1 MRSRMCKNVPRRG
14 RTDRVPKPLRLTI
27 PLLYVILALVA
38 GGCGPTD
45 DNERARDLYRTYRS
59 AEDERDGAE
68 ARLRRAFGDI
78 SAAAASGD
86 RDSSLAAVERGR
98 AAVAD
103 IDRLLDR
110 ELEAALGLEA
120 YEDVFREATRL
131 QQGIRTTRASLR
143 LFSRELEIAAQD
155 PFLEDKTNVDEI
167 RRLARR
173 AAKLAVTGELEIRR
187 ADRAIAVALGLEP
200 RLDRGLDAETTTGR

>member
-1 MRSRMCKNVPRRG
+1 
-14 RTDRVPKPLRLTI
+14 
-27 PLLYVILALVA
+27 VILALVGA
-38 GGCGPTD
+38 GCGTGD
-45 DNERARDLYRTYRS
+45 GKERARDLYGAYRS
-59 AEDERDGAE
+59 AEDQRDGAE

-78 SAAAASGD
+78 AAAAEIRD

-103 IDRLLDR
+103 IDRLLGR

-120 YEDVFREATRL
+120 FEDVSREATRL
-131 QQGIRTTRASLR
+131 GQGIRTTRASLR
-143 LFSRELEIAAQD
+143 LFSRELDIAALD
-155 PFLEDKTNVDEI
+155 PFLGAKANVDEI

-173 AAKLAVTGELEIRR
+173 AANLAVTGELEIRR

-200 RLDRGLDAETTTGR
+200 RVDRGLDAETTTGR

>member
-1 MRSRMCKNVPRRG
+1 MCKNVPRPRG
-14 RTDRVPKPLRLTI
+14 RTNRVPKALRLTI
-27 PLLYVILALVA
+27 PLLSVILALVGA
-38 GGCGPTD
+38 GCGTTD
-45 DNERARDLYRTYRS
+45 GNERARDLYRAYRS

-78 SAAAASGD
+78 AASAEIRD
-86 RDSSLAAVERGR
+86 RGASLAAVERGR

-103 IDRLLDR
+103 IDRLLGR

-120 YEDVFREATRL
+120 FDDVSREATRL
-131 QQGIRTTRASLR
+131 GQGIRTTRASLR
-143 LFSRELEIAAQD
+143 LFSRELDLAALD
-155 PFLEDKTNVDEI
+155 PFLGDEANVDEI

-187 ADRAIAVALGLEP
+187 ADRAIAVALGLAP

>member
-1 MRSRMCKNVPRRG
+1 MCENVPRPRG
-14 RTDRVPKPLRLTI
+14 RTNRVPKALRLTI
-27 PLLYVILALVA
+27 PLLSVILALVGA
-38 GGCGPTD
+38 GCGTTD
-45 DNERARDLYRTYRS
+45 GNERARDLYRTYRS

-78 SAAAASGD
+78 AAAAEIRD
-86 RDSSLAAVERGR
+86 RGASLAAVKRGR

-103 IDRLLDR
+103 IDRLLGR
-110 ELEAALGLEA
+110 EREAALGLEA
-120 YEDVFREATRL
+120 FDDVSREATRL
-131 QQGIRTTRASLR
+131 GQGIRTTRASLR
-143 LFSRELEIAAQD
+143 LFSRELDLAALD
-155 PFLEDKTNVDEI
+155 PFLGDEANVDEI

-187 ADRAIAVALGLEP
+187 ADRAIAVALGLAP